1 MRQNAL
7 GLLGEETGKIA
18 GDLADIVND
27 TLEYHWRAAAPAL
40 ARMHEDGHR
49 PHARWSQKVQ

>member
-7 GLLGEETGKIA
+7 GLLGEEAGSVA

-27 TLEYHWRAAAPAL
+27 TLEYHWRAVAPAL
-40 ARMHEDGHR
+40 ARMHADGYR
-49 PHARWSQKVQ
+49 PHARWLQKAQ